1 MIKKVFIAITIYLL
15 PQFGFA
21 QEKNEFEDLL
31 LLFVDEK
38 YEKCM
43 QKAEKYTLKDET
55 KREPMPYL
63 YIAMCMFEVSKIEDA
78 DELYPR
84 AFKDALSYSYRY
96 VRKDKELLYFD
107 DNADFFASLRQEA
120 ALRAENEL
128 AEEKYSRAKYYYRGL
143 AKIDPTDP
151 SALFMQAYCE
161 LKSNASRDAMA
172 NFAEAMRLYNEL
184 TSVYA
189 LTKEQQ
195 DLMSYGFLTYSSH
208 LIEEGRSDSAYSTLD
223 YGKKLFIDNSEFMN
237 GYNSLKKQ

>member
-1 MIKKVFIAITIYLL
+1 MIKKVLIAITIYML
-15 PQFGFA
+15 PQFGFT

-43 QKAEKYTLKDET
+43 QKAEKYTLKDDT

-63 YIAMCMFEVSKIEDA
+63 YISMCMFEVSKIEDA

-84 AFKDALSYSYRY
+84 AFKDALSYAYKY
-96 VRKDKELLYFD
+96 VRKDKDLIYYD
-107 DNADFFASLRQEA
+107 DNADFFASLRQET

-128 AEEKYSRAKYYYRGL
+128 AEESYSKAKYYYRGL
-143 AKIDPTDP
+143 AKIDPKDP

-161 LKSNASRDAMA
+161 LKSNATRDAMA

-195 DLMSYGFLTYSSH
+195 DLMSYGFLTYANH
-208 LIEEGRSDSAYSTLD
+208 LIEEGRSDSAYSTLE
-223 YGKKLFIDNSEFMN
+223 YGKKLFLDDAKFMD
-237 GYNSLKKQ
+237 GYNNLKK

>member
-1 MIKKVFIAITIYLL
+1 MIKKVLIAITIYML

-43 QKAEKYTLKDET
+43 QKAEKYTLNDDA

-84 AFKDALSYSYRY
+84 AFKDALSFAYKY
-96 VRKDKELLYFD
+96 VRKDKDLIYYD
-107 DNADFFASLRQEA
+107 DNADFFASLRQETF
-120 ALRAENEL
+120 LRAENEL
-128 AEEKYSRAKYYYRGL
+128 AEESYSKAKYYYRGL
-143 AKIDPTDP
+143 AKIDPKDP

-161 LKSNASRDAMA
+161 LKSNATRDAMA

-184 TSVYA
+184 TSVYT

-195 DLMSYGFLTYSSH
+195 DLMSYGFLTYANH
-208 LIEEGRSDSAYSTLD
+208 LVQEGRSDSAYSTLD
-223 YGKKLFIDNSEFMN
+223 YGKKLFLDDAKFME
-237 GYNSLKKQ
+237 GYNNLKK

>member
-1 MIKKVFIAITIYLL
+1 MIKKVLIAITIYML

-43 QKAEKYTLKDET
+43 QKAEKYTLKDDT

-84 AFKDALSYSYRY
+84 AFKDALSFAYKY
-96 VRKDKELLYFD
+96 VRKDKDLIYYD
-107 DNADFFASLRQEA
+107 DNADFFASLRQET

-128 AEEKYSRAKYYYRGL
+128 AEESYSKAKYYYRGL
-143 AKIDPTDP
+143 AKIDTKDP

-161 LKSNASRDAMA
+161 LKSNATRDAMA

-195 DLMSYGFLTYSSH
+195 DLMSYGFLTYANH
-208 LIEEGRSDSAYSTLD
+208 LVQEGRSDSAYSTLD
-223 YGKKLFIDNSEFMN
+223 YGKKLFLDDSKFMD
-237 GYNSLKKQ
+237 GYNNLKK